1 MPEPS
6 LPPEIAI
13 VTGAGSGIGAAVTER
28 LAQRGPVLAIGRTAA
43 KLERLAARLGAA
55 VIPHAMDVA
64 SRDAVRGLRRR
75 LEQDGITVS
84 TLVNNAG
91 FARSGSAELSL
102 EELEDNWDAVI
113 ATNLTGAFRMAM
125 AVAPFLKRPGGRI
138 VNVSSI
144 AAYSGGRNKGSAIY
158 AASKAGLHGLSAGL
172 AREFAEDGITVNT
185 VAPGLVTE
193 TEFTQNWPRARI
205 DAFTAE
211 IPVGRT
217 GSAAEIAATIAFL
230 CSEEAGYI
238 TGEVIH
244 QNGGH
249 RFGG

>member
-1 MPEPS
+1 VVPR
-6 LPPEIAI
+6 AR
-13 VTGAGSGIGAAVTER
+13 GGAARDGV
-28 LAQRGPVLAIGRTAA
+28 
-43 KLERLAARLGAA
+43 
-55 VIPHAMDVA
+55 HDV
-64 SRDAVRGLRRR
+64 RRC
-75 LEQDGITVS
+75 LKQDGVTVS
-84 TLVNNAG
+84 ALVNNAG
-91 FARSGSAELSL
+91 FARSGAAELPL
-102 EELEDNWDAVI
+102 DELEANWDAVI

-158 AASKAGLHGLSAGL
+158 TASKAGLLGLSAGL

-193 TEFTQNWPRARI
+193 TEFTQSWPQARI